1 MKALPAFAVAV
12 LAVGSALHAVA
23 QTTPAQSGPADPP
36 TAQAPN
42 PRSGTTEASEVQ
54 EDGFEWDISWKN
66 WHGLDFYASG
76 KTGLKQGDL
85 PLLDFSETRLAA
97 SIGGRLE
104 VDGAAYRTDGSLS
117 GFDDGF
123 DLRRARVTVKG
134 TSLLAVPFSYH
145 FEFGYVPGSFTVNEA
160 YVAFA
165 DVPHLGRLQV
175 GQFTPPSGL
184 QLITSSWDIGLMEP
198 AAPLQA
204 MAPPPQ
210 PGVQASDIFFDRR
223 GTWTAGAFAGIGA
236 DGEYGSGTKQFGNF
250 VGRAT
255 WLAIDGIDDK
265 KPAVNHYLHLGAST
279 SLQRGAN
286 GQLRYRSR
294 PESYLAPHVIDTGVI
309 DTDRAATV
317 GVELMWTRGPYSAQ
331 AEAMASRIDSSTAG
345 TLYFHGSY
353 AQVGWFITGES
364 RPYLRNDAVPG
375 RIRPLRYFGF
385 GPDAGWGAWE
395 AVARVSYADLSD
407 GAVQGGRL
415 LMFMSSLNWILRP
428 QVKLM
433 FELGAGRVSGTA
445 AEGNLLLA
453 QMRMGVYYY

>member
-255 WLAIDGIDDK
+255 WLAID
-265 KPAVNHYLHLGAST
+265 
-279 SLQRGAN
+279 
-286 GQLRYRSR
+286 
-294 PESYLAPHVIDTGVI
+294 
-309 DTDRAATV
+309 
-317 GVELMWTRGPYSAQ
+317 
-331 AEAMASRIDSSTAG
+331 
-345 TLYFHGSY
+345 
-353 AQVGWFITGES
+353 
-364 RPYLRNDAVPG
+364 
-375 RIRPLRYFGF
+375 
-385 GPDAGWGAWE
+385 
-395 AVARVSYADLSD
+395 
-407 GAVQGGRL
+407 
-415 LMFMSSLNWILRP
+415 
-428 QVKLM
+428 
-433 FELGAGRVSGTA
+433 
-445 AEGNLLLA
+445 
-453 QMRMGVYYY
+453 